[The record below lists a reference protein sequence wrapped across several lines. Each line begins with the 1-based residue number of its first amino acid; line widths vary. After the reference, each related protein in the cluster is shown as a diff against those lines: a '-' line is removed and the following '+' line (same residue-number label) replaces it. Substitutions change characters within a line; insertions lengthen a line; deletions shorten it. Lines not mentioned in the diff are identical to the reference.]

1 MEREA
6 GVTMRAVTRAVCI
19 LGVVAAGAGLVGCG
33 STTDG
38 EAQPAGGGTSTSAED
53 GKNSLGLEPDVP
65 QSYDPCTD
73 VPKEL
78 LEAEELYPGVIPNT
92 AHADAW
98 GAQVMW
104 RGCRWVRSGNYAA
117 SIQVTNMTLD
127 FVRKE
132 FYNEGRELT
141 VAGRPA
147 ISARRS
153 DRGPEVC
160 SINVE
165 MKGGSLEFHVT
176 RSSSRD
182 APDVDACDHGLN
194 LAQKVVPTLPAGS

>member
-73 VPKEL
+73 VPQSL
-78 LEAEELYPGVIPNT
+78 LDAEELRPGVIPNT

-104 RGCRWVRSGNYAA
+104 RGCGWVRSQTYSV
-117 SIQVTNMTLD
+117 SIRVTNMTLD

-132 FYNEGRELT
+132 FYGEGRELT
-141 VAGRPA
+141 IGGRPA

-160 SINVE
+160 NINVE
-165 MKGGSLEFHVT
+165 MKGGSLEFHVV
-176 RSSSRD
+176 RSSSRN
-182 APDVDACDHGLN
+182 APDIDSCDHARN
-194 LAQKVVPTLPAGS
+194 LAEKVVPTLPADS